1 LSEFFL
7 VGLNGGFLLENSM
20 SKPRLFI
27 ASSTESIS
35 IAEATNINLDHDF
48 EVSLWTTGT
57 FRLSSNSIDDLLT
70 KSSSVD
76 FSLFIFTPDD
86 IATIREADKKIVRDN
101 VLFELGLFIGA
112 IGKERSFILKPRG
125 VDLHLPTDL
134 LGLTTADYEAERSDN
149 DLISATNKACAQIKS
164 EAKRLGKINHIQAN
178 TKNKLQANP
187 HKYYVDNASLK
198 FLNACLKSHTE
209 SPGGLSFSYISSSI
223 RGIDDESLRISAI
236 KLERMGL
243 IEKTIEREEQY
254 GNTFYCYG
262 ITNDGIDTLLNQ
274 SETEHQKYIASFDE
288 DVPNF

>member
-1 LSEFFL
+1 M
-7 VGLNGGFLLENSM
+7 N
-20 SKPRLFI
+20 KPRLFI
-27 ASSTESIS
+27 ASSTESLP

-76 FSLFIFTPDD
+76 FALFIFTPDD
-86 IATIREADKKIVRDN
+86 IAIIREIEKKTVRDN

-125 VDLHLPTDL
+125 IDLHLPTDL
-134 LGLTTADYEAERSDN
+134 LGLTTADYDAERSDN

-164 EAKRLGKINHIQAN
+164 EAKRLGKINHIQVN

-187 HKYYVDNASLK
+187 HKYSLDNAGYK
-198 FLNACLKSHTE
+198 FLAACLKSHTE
-209 SPGGLSFSYISSSI
+209 APGGLSFNYISSSI
-223 RGIDDESLRISAI
+223 RAVDDSTLRISAI

-243 IEKTIEREEQY
+243 IEKTIESDEQY

-274 SETEHQKYIASFDE
+274 SETEHQRNLASFDE